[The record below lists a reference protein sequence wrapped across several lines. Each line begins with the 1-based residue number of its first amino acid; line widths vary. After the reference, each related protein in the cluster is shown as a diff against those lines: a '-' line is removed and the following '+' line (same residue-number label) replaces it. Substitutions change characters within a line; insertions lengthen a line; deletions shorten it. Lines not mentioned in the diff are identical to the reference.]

1 MNTRG
6 IRKLLKDIKR
16 KHLLRNLSRKVFLNH
31 INSLLFLAV
40 LAGIATGFLSVLF
53 RSMLEHSGDFVKI
66 VTIWLQTNI
75 HNYSVAII
83 PIAGAI
89 ILVILMRIFPFV
101 VGGYSMP
108 NFLKAVHLQG
118 GLIKTREIFAKM
130 ITTTITITSGGSVG
144 VEGPIAQIGGAAGS
158 KIGRIFSMST
168 NRLKVLIACGSASA
182 IAAQFNAPLAGVLF
196 AQEVIMLGNFGLES
210 FGAIVIA
217 CGVATAISRSYYSD
231 VALFEVLN
239 YQLQFS
245 DFLLVCVLG
254 VLLGLLS
261 CVFIRIF
268 YSTASVFQKMTI
280 SPLSK
285 PIVGAAIVGC
295 LGLLSAGI
303 LGEGYDVIRSTLHFN
318 NFTIGALILLFVLK
332 IIATSVTIGSGNVG
346 GIFGPSLFIGAVF
359 GALFGLLIHTFTS
372 LQIQTWFFALVGMGA
387 FLAATTHAPLT
398 SIFLLFE
405 LTGDFEVIVPAM
417 FASIIGTSLTK
428 TIMKESIDTMQL
440 AQEGI
445 HLEEGREVNILQSI
459 ETNQVMHKDFTYLH
473 ESDSFA
479 TLLKLMP
486 KHKKHYYPIFNDKNK
501 FTGIVTFQ
509 IIQEIILREE
519 LKDLLVMKDIMST
532 SLTTLNSKD
541 NLSDALHIFSIK
553 DLEVLPVVHKKDKN
567 QIVGMLYQRDIIDKY
582 NSALATHNFKKE

>member
-1 MNTRG
+1 MN
-6 IRKLLKDIKR
+6 IKKFFQNIKK
-16 KHLLRNLSRKVFLNH
+16 KHLLRKLSRKIFLSH
-31 INSLLFLAV
+31 INSLLLLAV
-40 LAGIATGFLSVLF
+40 LSGVITGFLSVLF
-53 RSMLEHSGDFVKI
+53 RTMLEHSGHFVKL
-66 VTIWLQTNI
+66 VTIWLKTNI
-75 HNYSVAII
+75 NDYSVAII
-83 PIAGAI
+83 PVAGAV

-196 AQEVIMLGNFGLES
+196 ALEVIMLGNFGLES

-217 CGVATAISRSYYSD
+217 CGMATAISRSYYSD
-231 VALFEVLN
+231 VALFDVVN

-245 DFLLVCVLG
+245 DFLLVCVMGL
-254 VLLGLLS
+254 LLGLLS
-261 CVFIRIF
+261 CVFIRVF
-268 YSTASVFQKMTI
+268 YATANFFQNLTI
-280 SPLSK
+280 PTLSK
-285 PIVGAAIVGC
+285 PILGAAVVGI
-295 LGLLSAGI
+295 LGLLHAGI
-303 LGEGYDVIRSTLHFN
+303 LGEGYDVIYSVLRFN
-318 NFTIGALILLFVLK
+318 HFTIGILILLVILK
-332 IIATSVTIGSGNVG
+332 IIATSVTIGAGNVG

-359 GALFGLLIHTFTS
+359 GALFGLVLNNFTD

-417 FASIIGTSLTK
+417 FASIIGTSVTK
-428 TIMKESIDTMQL
+428 AIMKESIDTMQL
-440 AQEGI
+440 TQEGI
-445 HLEEGREVNILQSI
+445 HLEDGREVNILKSI
-459 ETNQVMHKDFTYLH
+459 ETSQVMHKDFISLQ
-473 ESDSFA
+473 ESDTFA
-479 TLLKLMP
+479 TLMKLVS
-486 KHKKHYYPIFNDKNK
+486 KHKKHYYPVLNNK
-501 FTGIVTFQ
+501 GKLTGIVTFR
-509 IIQEIILREE
+509 IIQKIAVKEE

-532 SLTTLNSKD
+532 NLTTLSSND
-541 NLSDALHIFSIK
+541 NLSDVLHIFSIK
-553 DLEVLPVVHKKDKN
+553 DFEVLPVVDKKDKN
-567 QIVGMLYQRDIIDKY
+567 KIIGMLYQRDIIDQY
-582 NSALATHNFKKE
+582 NNTLAVHDLHKE